1 MSERPPSTPPSRAKV
16 IAAFAAVYLIWGSTY
31 LAIRFAIE
39 TVPPF
44 LMAAVRFLIAGAVLY
59 LWVRMR
65 GAQRPSRQNW
75 LAALVVGGLLLFVG
89 NGAVVWSEQHV
100 PSGIVSLLVATVPL
114 WVVLLEW
121 AAPGGRRPSRGVV
134 AGIAMG
140 FAGLGLLVGPDA
152 LRGHGVIPI
161 AGALVLVVA
170 SIAWAA
176 GSVLSRKL
184 RLPKAPLLATAMEM
198 LAGGVLLSVLSLATA
213 EWRDV
218 SVAALST
225 TSLLALLYLIV
236 FGSLIGFTAYIWL
249 LGASSP
255 ARASTYAYV
264 NPVVAVFLGWAIA
277 NEPISARTLLAAAI
291 IIFAVV
297 LITAGQHGQK
307 AQDAQPRDPRPGRR
321 AAPRSPRR
329 VRAGSS
335 G

>member
-1 MSERPPSTPPSRAKV
+1 MAERAPSPPPSRAKV

-65 GAQRPSRQNW
+65 GATRPSRQNW

-121 AAPGGRRPSRGVV
+121 VAPGGRRPTPGVV
-134 AGIAMG
+134 AGIAIG
-140 FAGLGLLVGPDA
+140 LAGLGLLVGPDA
-152 LRGHGVIPI
+152 FRSHGVIPI
-161 AGALVLVVA
+161 AGALVLLVA
-170 SIAWAA
+170 SIAWAT

-184 RLPKAPLLATAMEM
+184 PLPKEPLLATAMEM
-198 LAGGVLLSVLSLATA
+198 LAGGALLSGLSLATA
-213 EWRDV
+213 EWRDANV
-218 SVAALST
+218 TALST
-225 TSLLALLYLIV
+225 TSVVALLYLIV

-264 NPVVAVFLGWAIA
+264 NPVVALFLGWMFA
-277 NEPISARTLLAAAI
+277 NEPISARTLIAAAI
-291 IIFAVV
+291 IIAAVV
-297 LITAGQHGQK
+297 LITAGQHGQE
-307 AQDAQPRDPRPGRR
+307 ARESEPRGSARGRR
-321 AAPRSPRR
+321 PVARGPRR